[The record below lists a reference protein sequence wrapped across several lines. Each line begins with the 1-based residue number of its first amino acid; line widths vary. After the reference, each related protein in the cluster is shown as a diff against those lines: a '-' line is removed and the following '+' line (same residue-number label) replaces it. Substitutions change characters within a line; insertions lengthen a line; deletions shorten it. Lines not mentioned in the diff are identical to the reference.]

1 VQFPL
6 EPDRETMRA
15 WGEAVL
21 AFVVDHVEA
30 LARAPASDYRDLGP
44 LLKQLGAAPS
54 ETPAS
59 LRALLGLVD
68 EAASKGLT
76 VSGPGYLAY
85 VPGGGLY
92 SAALADFVAKAI
104 NRYVTVPEAGPA
116 VAAIEASVTRWMC
129 DLFGLP
135 PGSAGVLTTGG
146 SLANFS
152 AIVSARHAL
161 LGESFLDGVLYVG
174 AHAHHSVAKAA
185 SLAGFPAAAVRV
197 VGAAGELRLDPG
209 RLRAAIASDRRAG
222 LRPAAIVASAGSTDT
237 GSVDPLEPIADLAAA
252 EQLWLHVDAAY
263 GGFFQ
268 LTERGRRILSG
279 IERAD
284 SITLDPHKGLF
295 IPLGTGALVV
305 RDGEALR
312 ASHGGGGSYLR
323 DLDARF
329 GVPHFAEL
337 SPELSR
343 DFRGLRVW
351 LPLHLHGVAAFRA
364 ALDEKLDLAGEAYA
378 ALSRIPELEVLE
390 PPDLS
395 VVAFRARGEPPRAD
409 RASERV
415 LRRVNESGRVVLSS
429 TLVDGRLTLRMA
441 ILSHRTHRPRVLEA
455 LELIERAARE
465 AQRSL

>member
-1 VQFPL
+1 VEFPL

-21 AFVVDHVEA
+21 AFVVDHVES

-44 LLKQLGAAPS
+44 LLKRLGTPPPDAP
-54 ETPAS
+54 AD
-59 LRALLGLVD
+59 LGALLGLVD
-68 EAASKGLT
+68 EAASKGLA
-76 VSGPGYLAY
+76 VPGPGYLAY
-85 VPGGGLY
+85 IPGGGLY

-104 NRYVTVPEAGPA
+104 NRYVTVPEAGPG

-129 DLFGLP
+129 DLFDLP
-135 PGSAGVLTTGG
+135 PGAEGVLTTGG
-146 SLANFS
+146 SMANFS
-152 AIVSARHAL
+152 AIVAARRKM

-174 AHAHHSVAKAA
+174 EHAHHSVVKAA
-185 SLAGFPAAAVRV
+185 ALAGFPAAGVRV
-197 VGAAGELRLDPG
+197 VGSTRLRLDPG
-209 RLRAAIASDRRAG
+209 KLRAAIARDRRAG
-222 LRPAAIVASAGSTDT
+222 LRPAAIVANAGSTDT
-237 GSVDPLEPIADLAAA
+237 GSVDPLEQIADVAAT
-252 EQLWLHVDAAY
+252 ERLWLHVDAAY

-268 LTERGRRILSG
+268 LTVRGRQLLSG

-295 IPLGTGALVV
+295 LPLGTGALVV

-312 ASHGGGGSYLR
+312 DSHGGGGSYLR

-378 ALSRIPELEVLE
+378 ALSRMPELEVLE

-395 VVAFRARGEPPRAD
+395 VVAFRVRGEPPGAD
-409 RASERV
+409 RASEEL
-415 LRRVNESGRVVLSS
+415 LRLVNESARVVLSS
-429 TLVDGRLTLRMA
+429 TIVGGRLTLRVA
-441 ILSHRTHRPRVLEA
+441 ILSHRTHRARVQEA
-455 LELIERAARE
+455 LELIEQAARKT
-465 AQRSL
+465 AR